1 MRSVIGF
8 ITLVISIGFLFSTE
22 TGRPPSSAPQI
33 TKAFLTFTSY
43 NDGLNLP
50 FCVRER
56 LEHSENYFNRTWIVN
71 PVRSYNLKADNLAVY
86 VTSYAG
92 AIQTRQPF
100 IRKQLE
106 SAGLSATLTTGF
118 DGKTLTDEDLKCWLS
133 SIGQKDKDIHIP
145 GRAYLSHTIK
155 ILAALYDIV
164 QRDLPYGMTI
174 DDDKFFDTV
183 SFKSIIN
190 QVLDEAPNSWH
201 VIQFSKCFEGMR
213 PQTWAGCAEH
223 SKSLWRC
230 TQPRCCDNNLYSNEG
245 ARMLLSLIPIDTVM
259 DWLLWKPPG
268 LQTLWIEPY
277 ASWENKSIFP
287 SVSNAEANKS

>member
-1 MRSVIGF
+1 M
-8 ITLVISIGFLFSTE
+8 LY
-22 TGRPPSSAPQI
+22 
-33 TKAFLTFTSY
+33 TSQRY
-43 NDGLNLP
+43 NDGLFLP
-50 FCVRER
+50 SCVRER
-56 LEHSENYFNRTWIVN
+56 LKHSELYFNRSWITN
-71 PVRSYNLKADNLAVY
+71 PANPTMSSKADTLAVY

-92 AIQTRQPF
+92 ALHTRQPF

-106 SAGLSATLTTGF
+106 SAGLSATLTIGF
-118 DGKTLTDEDLKCWLS
+118 DGKTLTDEDVKCWVS
-133 SIGQKDKDIHIP
+133 STGQKDKDINIP
-145 GRAYLSHTIK
+145 GRAYLSQTLK

-174 DDDKFFDTV
+174 DDDKFFDTT
-183 SFKSIIN
+183 SFKPLIN
-190 QVLDEAPNSWH
+190 QVLDEAPDAWH

-223 SKSLWRC
+223 SKSLWRF

-245 ARMLLSLIPIDTVM
+245 ARLLLSLIPIDSVM

-277 ASWENKSIFP
+277 ASWEDKSVFP
-287 SVSNAEANKS
+287 SVSNAEANVIFS